1 MNSFNNTIISRGKND
16 HDDNVVIN
24 NKNDDNRKTISDFLN
39 NHNHVSQEA

>member
-16 HDDNVVIN
+16 HDDNVVN